1 MILAIFV
8 LKLYEIKNRKYNVFN
23 PQGRERELLQEV

>member
-23 PQGRERELLQEV
+23 PQGRERELLVFH